1 MIAQYIIASD
11 PLIHLIFS
19 NPFHSTMRNRIL
31 IGSQSTMHKDV
42 VTYSSMEHGLLFTDA
57 RSGAD
62 CSCVEAEHIASLIF
76 VSY

>member
-1 MIAQYIIASD
+1 MC
-11 PLIHLIFS
+11 
-19 NPFHSTMRNRIL
+19 NRIL

-42 VTYSSMEHGLLFTDA
+42 VTYSSMEHGFLFTDA

-62 CSCVEAEHIASLIF
+62 CSCVEAEHIASLIL